1 MQDWPED
8 VISFITPEEKDNDF
22 FFLLLF
28 VLPFLE

>member
-22 FFLLLF
+22 FF
-28 VLPFLE
+28 PYYFLYFLS